1 MAGCHWSVAALV
13 GGTSTS
19 RSTAHTSR
27 SLAWE
32 DEGGEKQNLENW
44 WEMGESCHCG
54 GRVRRKA
61 VRRSPQERRRRR
73 GEVVLTVRREVE
85 EERGESCEGSSEG
98 SEEHSDEEEQER
110 EDVVPRTVLART
122 RRSLAQQQ
130 LETSSSQQLACLT
143 CLKR

>member
-44 WEMGESCHCG
+44 REMGESCHCG

>member
-1 MAGCHWSVAALV
+1 M
-13 GGTSTS
+13 
-19 RSTAHTSR
+19 
-27 SLAWE
+27 
-32 DEGGEKQNLENW
+32 
-44 WEMGESCHCG
+44 
-54 GRVRRKA
+54 
-61 VRRSPQERRRRR
+61 
-73 GEVVLTVRREVE
+73 VLTVRREVE